1 MQAKLAV
8 LQNVLCNFQISA
20 PFKYYFSNEHPSFE
34 RKGALIRGRQSLNI
48 SLQRGG
54 GTNLMEVL
62 L

>member
-34 RKGALIRGRQSLNI
+34 REGALIRGRQSLNI

-54 GTNLMEVL
+54 ALI
-62 L
+62 